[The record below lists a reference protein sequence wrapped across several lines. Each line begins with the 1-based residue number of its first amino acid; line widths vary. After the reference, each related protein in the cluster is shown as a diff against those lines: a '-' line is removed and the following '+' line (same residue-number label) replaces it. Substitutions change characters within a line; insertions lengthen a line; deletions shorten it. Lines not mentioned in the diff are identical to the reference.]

1 MSLQA
6 LAYADNKYILEN
18 ANGFSSAVKL
28 TRPSTTPSV
37 AAVLTASVAG
47 TNGTVIPAGTRWN
60 IGSRFYAQN
69 ASVTIALGV
78 GTITVTAEASG
89 VAGNLDNGAA
99 IQIVT
104 PISGLFGAA
113 VIASTVTPGADAPAA
128 TIYNLNGFNL
138 RIGVA
143 IDVETGLLIAGNK
156 TAITVHLS
164 NFSVSNLP
172 DNDWLVEA
180 TDITGVLVKG
190 KATDV
195 MLDRALGFATILFK
209 K

>member
-28 TRPSTTPSV
+28 TDLATP
-37 AAVLTASVAG
+37 
-47 TNGTVIPAGTRWN
+47 
-60 IGSRFYAQN
+60 
-69 ASVTIALGV
+69 
-78 GTITVTAEASG
+78 
-89 VAGNLDNGAA
+89 
-99 IQIVT
+99 T
-104 PISGLFGAA
+104 PH
-113 VIASTVTPGADAPAA
+113 V
-128 TIYNLNGFNL
+128 YNLRGFNL
-138 RIGVA
+138 RVGVD
-143 IDVETGLLIAGNK
+143 IDPETGLLVQGNK

-172 DNDWLVEA
+172 DADWPVEA
-180 TDITGVLVKG
+180 TDILGVTVKG
-190 KATDV
+190 KATNV